1 MRSPKGKGKGKCKP
15 IDGCEEFV
23 LVNGDKEV
31 RHVFGNTDG
40 VTRPHIQ
47 YHPARRTQ
55 QLEAEAPPPWPQTWL
70 LCEQT
75 QPNID
80 PQESPASDE
89 SGTNESDG
97 YMTVAMREDPPS
109 EDELEDIGAQE
120 RDVIA
125 FFIAISA
132 FPPKTCRPHPPHPP
146 HLVTPGFFDTKRVS
160 RHDPLARDGP
170 AARHSGIR
178 SLLPRSPATL
188 AKQPNLFA
196 AQALAP
202 PEHVDCMRTSRSK
215 N

>member
-1 MRSPKGKGKGKCKP
+1 MRSLKGKGKGKFKP
-15 IDGCEEFV
+15 TDGCEDFV
-23 LVNGDKEV
+23 LVNGDEEV

-40 VTRPHIQ
+40 VTRPHMQ

-109 EDELEDIGAQE
+109 EDELEDIGAGPLSNS
-120 RDVIA
+120 
-125 FFIAISA
+125 FFYSHLR
-132 FPPKTCRPHPPHPP
+132 FPPEDMPP
-146 HLVTPGFFDTKRVS
+146 T
-160 RHDPLARDGP
+160 P
-170 AARHSGIR
+170 AAPPQC
-178 SLLPRSPATL
+178 LPT
-188 AKQPNLFA
+188 
-196 AQALAP
+196 
-202 PEHVDCMRTSRSK
+202 
-215 N
+215 

>member
-1 MRSPKGKGKGKCKP
+1 MRSPKGKGKGKLQP
-15 IDGCEEFV
+15 MDDDEEFV
-23 LVNGDKEV
+23 LVNGDEEV

-40 VTRPHIQ
+40 VTRPHMQ

-75 QPNID
+75 HPNTD
-80 PQESPASDE
+80 PQESASDE
-89 SGTNESDG
+89 SGTQESDG

-132 FPPKTCRPHPPHPP
+132 FPPKTCRPHPPHP
-146 HLVTPGFFDTKRVS
+146 HSVS

-178 SLLPRSPATL
+178 SLLPRRPATL